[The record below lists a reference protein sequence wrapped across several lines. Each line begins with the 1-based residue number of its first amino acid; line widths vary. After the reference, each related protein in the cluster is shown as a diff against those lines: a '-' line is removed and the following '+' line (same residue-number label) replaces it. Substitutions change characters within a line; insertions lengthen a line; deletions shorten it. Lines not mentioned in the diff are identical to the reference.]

1 MGKGEH
7 SAKLMHKIY
16 AERMSQIE
24 ILDIVVGKA
33 MTRGWSRCQFIQLH
47 LLWLRVSGSGYLFMA
62 QYQGKFFFVDKIR
75 NICSRQNLSR

>member
-7 SAKLMHKIY
+7 SAKLMQKIY

-33 MTRGWSRCQFIQLH
+33 MTRGWSRCQFIQLQP
-47 LLWLRVSGSGYLFMA
+47 LVAQETKYIYLVGFT
-62 QYQGKFFFVDKIR
+62 Y
-75 NICSRQNLSR
+75 